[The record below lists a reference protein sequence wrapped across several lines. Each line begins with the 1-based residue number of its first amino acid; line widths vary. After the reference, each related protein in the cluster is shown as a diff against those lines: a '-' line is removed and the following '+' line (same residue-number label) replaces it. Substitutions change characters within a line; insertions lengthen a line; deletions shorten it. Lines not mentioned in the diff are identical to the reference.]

1 MLLRG
6 LHFTSLAAS
15 GTDESGLNSARSSQ
29 ATDPLTPLRRRD
41 DSPSLSEFKE
51 SRKKLVPKRK
61 RCRRRLNRSSA
72 IRSSERA
79 RTVIRSLDRRTDDLA
94 TWESPRQRRSPIRCR
109 LRRLLPRPPATLPSF
124 FTLPPR
130 YRLWSYR
137 DRERQTEKGNGTK
150 NGKVANAIAFL
161 SLRLEGEGER
171 ESRGLAM
178 NEENSQRR

>member
-15 GTDESGLNSARSSQ
+15 GTDESGLNSARSRHS
-29 ATDPLTPLRRRD
+29 LTESRRD

-137 DRERQTEKGNGTK
+137 DRERQTEKRNGTK
-150 NGKVANAIAFL
+150 NGKVAKAIAFL
-161 SLRLEGEGER
+161 SLRLEGERER
-171 ESRGLAM
+171 VVASP
-178 NEENSQRR
+178 